1 MSIFVELRQRRFSMI
16 IKHSDSCSF
25 FSFLGICRFCNETGP
40 IRSIAAAADKDLV
53 VAGSQPI
60 VSLLAPVA
68 RPDMARRAVSEPGR
82 SLEKPSIVSR
92 RRSHQ
97 RNTMTIDTVFENT
110 DELVVQTRM
119 PSGMQ
124 PVLITPEVADGFL
137 RPKVFENIPARPR
150 STPKIYDPV
159 SPIGTQERSSI
170 VPEYGRFTHLL

>member
-1 MSIFVELRQRRFSMI
+1 MLIRVY
-16 IKHSDSCSF
+16 
-25 FSFLGICRFCNETGP
+25 FSFSGICRFSNETGP
-40 IRSIAAAADKDLV
+40 IRAIAAAADNGLV
-53 VAGSQPI
+53 IAGSQPI
-60 VSLLAPVA
+60 VSVLAAVA
-68 RPDMARRAVSEPGR
+68 RPDIARRAVSEPAR

-110 DELVVQTRM
+110 DELVVQTLL

-124 PVLITPEVADGFL
+124 PVVITPEVAEGFL

-159 SPIGTQERSSI
+159 STIGSQERSSI
-170 VPEYGRFTHLL
+170 VHPEYGRFTHPPMIVLE